1 MSDPVM
7 FMAAQDSMCR
17 ALAALGI
24 EIVDLRARVSDPAG
38 FQRREFCEVD
48 DPIHGNLA
56 FGRLIVADLLD
67 RGL

>member
-1 MSDPVM
+1 VRRELD
-7 FMAAQDSMCR
+7 
-17 ALAALGI
+17 ALGV
-24 EIVDLRARVSDPAG
+24 ELVDLRARVTDETGRQRPELCEAG
-38 FQRREFCEVD
+38 